1 MEAAHVTHPG
11 HAAHPAADRAHPAAD
26 DDGPGPVEEGL
37 LRHLRLP
44 ADVLLIGVLVCVAA
58 LPVVTSLAAAG
69 AGTVLLREVV
79 ADERTPTV
87 RRFLRLAGGA
97 LRQPVALLAPLA
109 FAVVA
114 ALDTLALLAGLPGGT
129 VTGPP
134 LGLALVAVLLT
145 GVRAAARWR
154 PGDDW
159 RTVLA
164 ETAPLVLR
172 DWPGSL
178 MLVGA
183 LVVLGVVAAHAPA
196 FVTVLPGLLV
206 MAAVAV
212 ERRRRPAGPAR

>member
-1 MEAAHVTHPG
+1 MEAAPD
-11 HAAHPAADRAHPAAD
+11 PSS
-26 DDGPGPVEEGL
+26 EGL

-44 ADVLLIGVLVCVAA
+44 AEVLLVGVLVCVAA

-69 AGTVLLREVV
+69 AGAVLLRELV
-79 ADERTPTV
+79 ADDRTPTV
-87 RRFLRLAGGA
+87 RRFLHLVGGA
-97 LRQPVALLAPLA
+97 LRQPVALLAP
-109 FAVVA
+109 FAVAAVA

-134 LGLALVAVLLT
+134 LALALVAVLLT

-154 PGDDW
+154 PGDSW

-164 ETAPLVLR
+164 EAAPLVLR

-196 FVTVLPGLLV
+196 FVMVLPGLLV
-206 MAAVAV
+206 MAGVAV
-212 ERRRRPAGPAR
+212 ERRTRRPARSRS